1 MKYTEKQWQELA
13 DKVALLEQL
22 TEDVENAKIDIRQ
35 MTEKEIVNKYVNVV
49 RGNST
54 TTTYPNDYKRELSTA
69 KQALKMKY
77 LSEIVTTTRENYSIT
92 LTAMKQ
98 AQAKADIIA
107 NNALQ
112 MSSTKLKK
120 ALANSAPNKRK

>member
-54 TTTYPNDYKRELSTA
+54 TTTYPNDYKRELTTA
-69 KQALKMKY
+69 KQALKIKY
-77 LSEIVTTTRENYSIT
+77 ADEIVTTTRENYSIT

-98 AQAKADIIA
+98 AQTKANIIA
-107 NNALQ
+107 SNALQ
-112 MSSTKLKK
+112 MSSTRLKK

>member
-13 DKVALLEQL
+13 DKVALLKQL
-22 TEDVENAKIDIRQ
+22 TEDIENAKADIRQ
-35 MTEKEIVNKYVNVV
+35 MTNKDIINKYVNVD
-49 RGNST
+49 RGNNT
-54 TTTYPNDYKRELSTA
+54 TTTYPDDYKLELATA
-69 KQALKMKY
+69 KKKLKIKY
-77 LSEIVTTTRENYSIT
+77 ADEIVTTTRENYSIT

-98 AQAKADIIA
+98 AQTKADIIT

-112 MSSTKLKK
+112 ISSTRLKK